1 MLNSAVEQ
9 HNRFASS
16 VESRLLPTIRKFEES
31 GVKSAKAVDA
41 LPEVEVRARLIE
53 GAGEGDVHA
62 GLEASG

>member
-31 GVKSAKAVDA
+31 GVKSAKGVES

-53 GAGEGDVHA
+53 GVVEGPESR
-62 GLEASG
+62 G